1 MLLNIHP
8 DNPDERKIKMVADC
22 LRKDGVIIYP
32 TDTIYTFGCDYS
44 NKKAI
49 ERIFQIK
56 NIKTKKKDFSLVCY
70 DLSHISE
77 YTQTVS
83 TQVFRLMK
91 GSLPGP
97 FTFILKANK
106 NVSKVFDYNKQT
118 IGIRVPDNN
127 IARAIVKEYGNP
139 LVSTSVHDEEDEL
152 LQYMTD
158 PDEIFERYGDLVDI
172 VIDGGAGTRDA
183 STVIDASGDEIN
195 IVRQGKGILV

>member
-8 DNPDERKIKMVADC
+8 ENPEERKIKMVTDC

-56 NIKTKKKDFSLVCY
+56 NIRTKKKDFSLVCY

-77 YTQTVS
+77 FTHAVS

-127 IARAIVKEYGNP
+127 IARAIVKQYGNP

-158 PDEIFERYGDLVDI
+158 PQEIFERYGNLVDI
-172 VIDGGAGTRDA
+172 VIDGGAGTRDG
-183 STVIDASGDEIN
+183 STIIDASSDNVEI
-195 IVRQGKGILV
+195 IRQGKGILV

>member
-8 DNPDERKIKMVADC
+8 DNPEERKIKMVADC

-77 YTQTVS
+77 YTQAVS

-106 NVSKVFDYNKQT
+106 SVSKVFDYNKQT

-158 PDEIFERYGDLVDI
+158 PDEIYERYGNQVDM

-183 STVIDASGDEIN
+183 STVIDASTDEIN

>member
-8 DNPDERKIKMVADC
+8 QNPEEKKINQVVEC
-22 LRKDGVIIYP
+22 LKNDGVIIYP

-44 NKKAI
+44 SKKAI
-49 ERIFQIK
+49 NRIFHIK

-106 NVSKVFDYNKQT
+106 SVSKIFNYNKQT
-118 IGIRVPDNN
+118 IGIRVPDNI
-127 IARAIVKEYGNP
+127 IARSLVKGLGNP
-139 LVSTSVHDEEDEL
+139 LVSTSVIDEEDEL

-158 PDEIFERYGDLVDI
+158 PDEIFDRYGHQVDI
-172 VIDGGAGTRDA
+172 VINGGSGTRDA
-183 STVIDASGDEIN
+183 STVIDASSDEIE
-195 IVRQGKGILV
+195 IIRQGKGILV

>member
-77 YTQTVS
+77 YTQAVS

-158 PDEIFERYGDLVDI
+158 PDEIYERYGSLVDI